1 MYSIPEEEE
10 EKEEPKG
17 FAAAISDGI
26 ASAFGGG
33 APKENSGRA
42 SVVNFEA
49 MLPKIRRGVVE
60 EQKEDAVVVGWKADI
75 RSRQDREEALL
86 NDVNRFESQMKKYV
100 YHLEEGFDVVMWQLN
115 RGKNKDSP
123 AEFPMKATHVTVK
136 LQRKGDVMTQSILEF
151 VLRGGYLSKAIG
163 RNRGVNRAALEPL
176 SLKDVLEVKAGCAG
190 YDHTEL
196 PSAAGRSKSKSKTRG
211 ENKQGSLFITL
222 TATPTTTAAGRSY
235 VLRFKSRSARNEL
248 LNGLR
253 RVLADM
259 QINEGVSI
267 SGLQS
272 EDINDET
279 GRPNMVPLEA
289 VHQVL
294 DKEREAYDR
303 ILLML
308 LQGFEDLK
316 EREDELV
323 KLRSKLESVIE
334 ESSEKDRVQ
343 ANDSKLIMQLS
354 KKLETLLMDNED
366 LREQNDR
373 LNARLIAAECEKMNM
388 MT

>member
-1 MYSIPEEEE
+1 MIEEEE

-17 FAAAISDGI
+17 FAAAITDGI
-26 ASAFGGG
+26 ASAFGGA
-33 APKENSGRA
+33 APKENAGRVSA
-42 SVVNFEA
+42 INFEA

-60 EQKEDAVVVGWKADI
+60 EQKEDTVVVGWKADI
-75 RSRQDREEALL
+75 RSRKDREEALL
-86 NDVNRFESQMKKYV
+86 NDVNRFESQMKNYV
-100 YHLEEGFDVVMWQLN
+100 HHLEEGLDVVMWQLN
-115 RGKNKDSP
+115 RGEDKDSP

-136 LQRKGDVMTQSILEF
+136 LHRKGDVMTQSILEF

-163 RNRGVNRAALEPL
+163 RNRGVNKAALEPL
-176 SLKDVLEVKAGCAG
+176 SLQEILEVKAGCSG

-222 TATPTTTAAGRSY
+222 TATPTKSAASRSY
-235 VLRFKSRSARNEL
+235 ILRFKSRSARNEL

-259 QINEGVSI
+259 QIKEGVSI

-272 EDINDET
+272 EDINDES
-279 GRPNMVPLEA
+279 GRPSMVPLEA
-289 VHQVL
+289 VNQVL

-308 LQGFEDLK
+308 LQGLEDLK

-323 KLRSKLESVIE
+323 KLRNKLESVIE
-334 ESSEKDRVQ
+334 ESLEKDRVQ

-366 LREQNDR
+366 LRDQNDR

-388 MT
+388 MA